1 MGSSGWATTV
11 SGVPGDWFT
20 QIGGKNTVSNLFLN
34 ILKEWSWLNL
44 LEFITG
50 KSASEKTWIKKE
62 TRTVNDTPSGG
73 GKQSFGEIIKKAS
86 ETYGVDERIIRA
98 VIKHESSFNP
108 RAVSSCGAMGLMQLM
123 PATAR
128 SLGVTDPFDAEENI
142 MAGVRYLRQKL
153 DEFDG
158 NLPMALAAYNAGS
171 GAVRKYGDIP
181 PYKETRAYVKKI
193 MNSIDHWA

>member
-1 MGSSGWATTV
+1 
-11 SGVPGDWFT
+11 
-20 QIGGKNTVSNLFLN
+20 VSNLFLN